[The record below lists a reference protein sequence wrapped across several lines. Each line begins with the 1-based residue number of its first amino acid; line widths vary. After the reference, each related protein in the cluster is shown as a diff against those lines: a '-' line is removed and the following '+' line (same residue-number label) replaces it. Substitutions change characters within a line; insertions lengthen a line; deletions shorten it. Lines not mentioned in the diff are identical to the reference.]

1 MRYIF
6 PVTVKQDKDGRWLVT
21 FPDVPEALTD
31 GVDKNEALR
40 EAANA
45 LGVALAGYVHEQREI
60 PAPSQFHAGQ
70 QSVCVPPLVAA
81 KLALYQT
88 MNEQSVTNVKLAHRL
103 GVSEAAVRRL
113 VNPDHSSKIEK
124 VEAALLALG
133 KHLIVEAA

>member
-6 PVTVKQDKDGRWLVT
+6 PVTVKQDKEGRWLAS

-31 GVDKNEALR
+31 GADRNEALR
-40 EAANA
+40 EAAYA
-45 LGVALAGYVHEQREI
+45 LGAALAGYVHEQRKI
-60 PAPSQFHAGQ
+60 PAPSRLKTGHQF
-70 QSVCVPPLVAA
+70 VCVPPLVAA

-88 MNEQSVTNVKLAHRL
+88 MNEQSVTNVELSRRL
-103 GVSEAAVRRL
+103 GISEAAVRRL

-124 VEAALLALG
+124 VETALSALG